1 MINTRLIG
9 LVPESK
15 KYIAGNVL
23 AQWLGMC
30 ASVVMIYTIAKLLN
44 GLCLGQTLSLAK
56 YGAVIIIAVL
66 LRVLCVKLAA
76 SASYHASRSVKRTL
90 RGMIYEKLQ
99 RLGAAYT
106 EHIPTGEVVQL
117 AGEGVEQ
124 LETYFGAYL
133 PQFFY
138 ALLAPLTLFVIV
150 SHISMKVAVV
160 LLICVP
166 LIPVSIVI
174 VQKIAKRLLKNYW
187 GQYAKLGDHF
197 LENLQGLT
205 TLKIYQA
212 DEARHQAMNKDA
224 EHFRIVTMKVLS
236 MQLNSIIVMDIIA
249 YGGAALGIAL
259 AVLAKSA
266 GQIDFVG
273 CFVIILLSADFF
285 LPMRQ
290 LGSFFHVAMNGMAAS
305 DKIFHLLDIPEES
318 GKTEIPEF
326 SEISIDHL
334 RFGYTQ
340 EKEVLHGVNMVFP
353 EGSFTALVGESG
365 CGKSTLAAILMGRN
379 KGYSGNITFGGK
391 ELSHVSEKELMR
403 RITLISHNSYLF
415 KGNVRDNLLMGKP
428 EATDVELWRAL
439 DKVKLADFLRSEG
452 GLDMMLSE
460 GASNLSGGQRQ
471 RLALA
476 RALLH
481 DSPIYIFDEATSNI
495 DVESENDIMNLVREM
510 AHKKTVILI
519 SHRLANVVN
528 ADTIYVMERGR
539 AVQHGTHRELL
550 AAEGVY
556 KTLWDGQQA
565 LENITKEA
573 AQ

>member
-1 MINTRLIG
+1 MIKTRLIG
-9 LVPESK
+9 LVPGSK

-23 AQWLGMC
+23 AQWLGLC
-30 ASVVMIYTIAKLLN
+30 ANVVMIYTVARLLDS
-44 GLCLGQTLSLAK
+44 LRVGQTFSLAK
-56 YGAVIIIAVL
+56 YSAVIFVAVV

-90 RGMIYEKLQ
+90 RGMIYEKLL
-99 RLGAAYT
+99 RLGTAYT
-106 EHIPTGEVVQL
+106 GHVPTGEVVQL

-160 LLICVP
+160 LLVCVP
-166 LIPVSIVI
+166 LIPISIVI

-212 DEARHQAMNKDA
+212 DEARHQEMNRDA

-259 AVLAKSA
+259 AVLAKSS
-266 GQIDFVG
+266 GQIDFIG

-305 DKIFHLLDIPEES
+305 DKIFHLLDLPEETD
-318 GKTEIPEF
+318 KNEIPASNEIMISDLHF
-326 SEISIDHL
+326 SYI
-334 RFGYTQ
+334 Q
-340 EKEVLHGVNMVFP
+340 EKEVLHGVNMEFP
-353 EGSFTALVGESG
+353 VGSFTALVGESG
-365 CGKSTLAAILMGRN
+365 CGKSTVAAILTGRN
-379 KGYSGNITFGGK
+379 KDYSGSIAFGGK
-391 ELSHVSEKELMR
+391 ELSSVSENELMK

-415 KGNVRDNLLMGKP
+415 KGAVRDNLLMGKP
-428 EATDVELWRAL
+428 NAADAELWSVL
-439 DKVKLADFLRSEG
+439 EKVKLADFLRSEG
-452 GLDMMLSE
+452 GLGMPLTE

-510 AHKKTVILI
+510 SHKKTIILI
-519 SHRLANVVN
+519 SHRLANVVD
-528 ADTIYVMERGR
+528 ADNIYVMEQGNV
-539 AVQHGTHRELL
+539 VQSGTHKELL
-550 AAEGVY
+550 AHDGIY
-556 KTLWDGQQA
+556 KSLWDSQQA

-573 AQ
+573 SR

>member
-1 MINTRLIG
+1 MIKTRLIG

-23 AQWLGMC
+23 AQWLGLC
-30 ASVVMIYTIAKLLN
+30 ASVVMIYTVARLLD
-44 GLCLGQTLSLAK
+44 GLRLGQTLSLAK
-56 YGAVIIIAVL
+56 YTAVIFIAVL
-66 LRVLCVKLAA
+66 LRALCVKLAA

-90 RGMIYEKLQ
+90 RGMIYEKLLQ
-99 RLGAAYT
+99 LGTAYT
-106 EHIPTGEVVQL
+106 EHVPTGEVVQL

-138 ALLAPLTLFVIV
+138 ALLAPLTLFIIV
-150 SHISMKVAVV
+150 SQISMKVAVV
-160 LLICVP
+160 LLVCVP

-187 GQYAKLGDHF
+187 GQYAELGDHF

-212 DEARHQAMNKDA
+212 DEARHQEMNRDA

-259 AVLAKSA
+259 AVLAKSS
-266 GQIDFVG
+266 GQIDFIG

-305 DKIFHLLDIPEES
+305 DKIFHLLDLPEETD
-318 GKTEIPEF
+318 KNEIPESNEITISDLHF
-326 SEISIDHL
+326 S
-334 RFGYTQ
+334 YTQ
-340 EKEVLHGVNMVFP
+340 EKEVLHSVNMELPV
-353 EGSFTALVGESG
+353 GSFTALVGESG
-365 CGKSTLAAILMGRN
+365 CGKSTVAAILMGRN
-379 KGYSGNITFGGK
+379 KGYSGSIAFGGK
-391 ELSHVSEKELMR
+391 ELSQVSEEELMR
-403 RITLISHNSYLF
+403 HITLISHNSYLF
-415 KGNVRDNLLMGKP
+415 KGTVRDNLLMGKP
-428 EATDVELWRAL
+428 EAADAELWSVL
-439 DKVKLADFLRSEG
+439 EKVKLADFPRSVG
-452 GLDMMLSE
+452 GLDMPLME

-476 RALLH
+476 RALIH
-481 DSPIYIFDEATSNI
+481 DSPVYIFDEATSNI
-495 DVESENDIMNLVREM
+495 DVESENDIMTLVREM

-519 SHRLANVVN
+519 SHRLANVVD
-528 ADTIYVMERGR
+528 ADNIYVMEQGNV
-539 AVQHGTHRELL
+539 VQSGMHKELL
-550 AAEGVY
+550 AHEGVY
-556 KTLWDGQQA
+556 RSLWDSQQA

-573 AQ
+573 AR

>member
-1 MINTRLIG
+1 MIKTRLIG
-9 LVPESK
+9 LVPDSK
-15 KYIAGNVL
+15 KFIAANVI
-23 AQWLGMC
+23 AQWLELC
-30 ASVVMIYTIAKLLN
+30 ANVIMIFTIAKLLDN
-44 GLCLGQTLSLAK
+44 LRMGQAVLFVRSGSMIAI
-56 YGAVIIIAVL
+56 AVIVRI
-66 LRVLCVKLAA
+66 LCVKLAA

-90 RGMIYEKLQ
+90 RGMIYEKLL
-99 RLGAAYT
+99 RLGTAYT
-106 EHIPTGEVVQL
+106 EHVPTGEVVQL

-138 ALLAPLTLFVIV
+138 ALLAPLTLFIIV
-150 SHISMKVAVV
+150 SRISMKVAVV
-160 LLICVP
+160 LLVCVP

-174 VQKIAKRLLKNYW
+174 VQKIAKRLLNKYW
-187 GQYAKLGDHF
+187 GQYAVLGDNF

-212 DEARHQAMNKDA
+212 DKARHQEMNKDA

-249 YGGAALGIAL
+249 YGGAALGIML

-266 GQIDFVG
+266 GQIDFIG

-305 DKIFHLLDIPEES
+305 DKIFRLLDLPEETD
-318 GKTEIPEF
+318 KTEIPE
-326 SEISIDHL
+326 SNEISIDRLH
-334 RFGYTQ
+334 FGYTQ
-340 EKEVLHGVNMVFP
+340 EKEVLHGVSMAFP
-353 EGSFTALVGESG
+353 VGSFTALVGESG
-365 CGKSTLAAILMGRN
+365 CGKSTIAAILMGRN
-379 KGYSGNITFGGK
+379 KGYSGNIDFGGK
-391 ELSHVSEKELMR
+391 ELSAVSEKELMKQ
-403 RITLISHNSYLF
+403 ITLISHNSYLF
-415 KGNVRDNLLMGKP
+415 KGTVRDNLLMGKP
-428 EATDVELWRAL
+428 EAADTELWSVL
-439 DKVKLADFLRSEG
+439 EKVKLADFLRSEG
-452 GLDMMLSE
+452 GLDMPLTE

-481 DSPIYIFDEATSNI
+481 DSPVYIFDEATSNI
-495 DVESENDIMNLVREM
+495 DVESENDIMTLVREM

-519 SHRLANVVN
+519 SHRLANVVD
-528 ADTIYVMERGR
+528 ADNIYVLEKGNI
-539 AVQHGTHRELL
+539 VQSGTHEELL
-550 AAEGVY
+550 AHEGVY
-556 KTLWDGQQA
+556 KALWDGQQA

-573 AQ
+573 AR

>member
-1 MINTRLIG
+1 MIKTRLIG

-23 AQWLGMC
+23 AQWLGLC
-30 ASVVMIYTIAKLLN
+30 ASVVMIYTIAGLLD
-44 GLCLGQTLSLAK
+44 GLRLGQTVSLVK
-56 YGAVIIIAVL
+56 YSAVIFIAVL

-90 RGMIYEKLQ
+90 RGKIYEKLQ
-99 RLGAAYT
+99 RLGTAYT
-106 EHIPTGEVVQL
+106 QYVPTGEVVQL

-138 ALLAPLTLFVIV
+138 AMLAPLTLFVIV
-150 SHISMKVAVV
+150 SRISMKVAAV

-212 DEARHQAMNKDA
+212 DEARHQEMNRDA

-249 YGGAALGIAL
+249 YGGAALGITL
-259 AVLAKSA
+259 AVLAQSA
-266 GQIDFVG
+266 GQIDFFG
-273 CFVIILLSADFF
+273 CFVIILMSADFF

-305 DKIFHLLDIPEES
+305 DKIFRLLDLPEEAD
-318 GKTEIPEF
+318 KTEIPKSNEIRIADLHF
-326 SEISIDHL
+326 S
-334 RFGYTQ
+334 YTT
-340 EKEVLHGVNMVFP
+340 EKEVLHDVNMEFP
-353 EGSFTALVGESG
+353 AGSFTALVGESG
-365 CGKSTLAAILMGRN
+365 CGKSTIAAILMSRN
-379 KGYSGNITFGGK
+379 KGYSGSVTFGEK
-391 ELSHVSEKELMR
+391 ELSKVPENELMR
-403 RITLISHNSYLF
+403 RITLVSHNSYLF
-415 KGNVRDNLLMGKP
+415 KGTVRDNLMMGKP
-428 EATDVELWRAL
+428 DATDQELWSVL
-439 DKVKLADFLRSEG
+439 EKVKLADFIRGEG

-481 DSPIYIFDEATSNI
+481 DSPVYIFDEATSNI
-495 DVESENDIMNLVREM
+495 DVESENDIMSLVREM
-510 AHKKTVILI
+510 AHRKTIILI
-519 SHRLANVVN
+519 SHRLANVMD
-528 ADTIYVMERGR
+528 ADHIYVMEKGR
-539 AVQHGTHRELL
+539 LVQSGIHTELI
-550 AAEGVY
+550 ASEGVY
-556 KTLWDGQQA
+556 KTLWDGQKE
-565 LENITKEA
+565 LESITKEA
-573 AQ
+573 EQ